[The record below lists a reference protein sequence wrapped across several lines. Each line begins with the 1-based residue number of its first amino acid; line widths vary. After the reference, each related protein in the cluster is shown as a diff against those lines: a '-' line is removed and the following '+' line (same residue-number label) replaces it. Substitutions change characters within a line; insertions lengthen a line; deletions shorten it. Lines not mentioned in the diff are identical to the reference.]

1 MTSQRRTEEFLNDQS
16 STVRVAADPVRVP
29 LSKRALDICCVLI
42 AVPTLLPLLV
52 MIALLV
58 KLSSRG
64 PLLFKQE
71 RIGFLGRRF
80 TLFKFR
86 TMTVG
91 ADTGAHEK
99 HVASLIESDGPMT
112 KLDARG
118 DKRLIPV
125 GRWLRAA
132 GLDELPQLINVWRGE
147 MSLVGPRP
155 CLPSEY
161 EMYLPWQ
168 RERFN
173 ALPGLTG
180 LWQVSGKNRTTFNE
194 MIECDIRYVRT
205 RSFWLDLKIMLKTI
219 PTVIGEVKA
228 SQVSKKAAKQVAVA
242 PHNAKPNTG

>member
-1 MTSQRRTEEFLNDQS
+1 
-16 STVRVAADPVRVP
+16 
-29 LSKRALDICCVLI
+29 
-42 AVPTLLPLLV
+42 
-52 MIALLV
+52 
-58 KLSSRG
+58 
-64 PLLFKQE
+64 
-71 RIGFLGRRF
+71 
-80 TLFKFR
+80 
-86 TMTVG
+86 
-91 ADTGAHEK
+91 
-99 HVASLIESDGPMT
+99 MT

-161 EMYLPWQ
+161 EKYLPWQ

-173 ALPGLTG
+173 VLPGVTG

-205 RSFWLDLKIMLKTI
+205 RSFWLDLKIMLKTV
-219 PTVIGEVKA
+219 PTLIIEVKD
-228 SQVSKKAAKQVAVA
+228 SQISTKAAKQVAVA
-242 PHNAKPNTG
+242 RQKAQPTRVDRRGPGAPRART

>member
-1 MTSQRRTEEFLNDQS
+1 
-16 STVRVAADPVRVP
+16 V
-29 LSKRALDICCVLI
+29 LDICCVFI
-42 AVPTLLPLLV
+42 AGPTLLPLLL
-52 MIALLV
+52 MIALLI
-58 KLSSRG
+58 KLSSKG
-64 PLLFKQE
+64 PLLFKQK
-71 RIGFLGRRF
+71 RVGFHGETF

-86 TMTVG
+86 TMVEG
-91 ADTGAHEK
+91 ADTGVHEEL
-99 HVASLIESDGPMT
+99 VADLIESNGPMT

-161 EMYLPWQ
+161 EKYLPWQ

-173 ALPGLTG
+173 VLPGVTG

-205 RSFWLDLKIMLKTI
+205 RSFWLDLKIMLKTV
-219 PTVIGEVKA
+219 PTLIIEVKD
-228 SQVSKKAAKQVAVA
+228 SQISTKAAKQVAVA
-242 PHNAKPNTG
+242 RQKAQPTRVDRRGPGAPRART